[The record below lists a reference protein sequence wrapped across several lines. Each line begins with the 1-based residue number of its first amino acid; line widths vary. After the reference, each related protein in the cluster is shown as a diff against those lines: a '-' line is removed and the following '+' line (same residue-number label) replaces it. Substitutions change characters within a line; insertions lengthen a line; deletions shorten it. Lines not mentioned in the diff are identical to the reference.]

1 MKFSI
6 KKNLLLENLSYV
18 IKAISPKNII
28 PVLNG
33 IKFELTKK
41 GLELTASDS
50 ELIIQTLIP
59 IKEIEKIEKEGLAI
73 IQSKYILDIIRKM
86 PEEIINFDLVDEFKI
101 QIYSE
106 KNKYNLNCLN
116 FNDYP
121 QIQFEESKNP
131 VIIEGEIL
139 KTIINQTAFAISTQE
154 SRPLLTGVNIK
165 INGNIFDCIVTDSYR
180 LAKKTIKLD
189 NVVNELVNIV
199 IPGKNLIEFDKII
212 NDSENIEMHIFNNKI
227 ILKYK
232 NILFK
237 SNLLNGTYPDTSN
250 LIPNDFSIIINSN
263 LTEFYD
269 AVDRASLL
277 TQNKDKNT
285 IKMVTTKNNLM
296 VTSLSSELGKVEE
309 YLNVDKN
316 DSEDI
321 DISFSSKYMMEAL
334 RTFNETN
341 VLILL
346 NSDVKPIIIKGVKD
360 ETLIQLILPIKTY

>member
-50 ELIIQTLIP
+50 ELIVQTLIP
-59 IKEIEKIEKEGLAI
+59 KKDIDYVEKEGLAI
-73 IQSKYILDIIRKM
+73 IQSKYIIDIIRKM
-86 PEEIINFDLVDEFKI
+86 PEEIVNFDLVDDFKI

-116 FNDYP
+116 YNDYP
-121 QIQFEESKNP
+121 SIQFEDSSNP
-131 VIIEGEIL
+131 ILIEGTVL
-139 KTIINQTAFAISTQE
+139 KQIINQTAFAVSTQE
-154 SRPLLTGVNIK
+154 SRPLLTGVNFK

-189 NVVNELVNIV
+189 SMVNELINIV

-212 NDSENIEMHIFNNKI
+212 NDSESVEMHVFPNKI
-227 ILKYK
+227 IFKYK
-232 NILFK
+232 NIIFK
-237 SNLLNGTYPDTSN
+237 SNLLNGSYPDTSN
-250 LIPNDFSIIINSN
+250 LIPNDFSIIINTN
-263 LTEFYD
+263 LTDFYD
-269 AVDRASLL
+269 SVDRAALL

-285 IKMVTTKNNLM
+285 IKMITSKNNLM

-309 YLNVDKN
+309 YLSVEKN
-316 DSEDI
+316 DSEEI

-334 RTFNETN
+334 RTFGEPNI
-341 VLILL
+341 LILL

>member
-50 ELIIQTLIP
+50 EVIVQTLIP
-59 IKEIEKIEKEGLAI
+59 KKDIEHIEKEGLAI
-73 IQSKYILDIIRKM
+73 IQSKYIIDIIRKM
-86 PEEIINFDLVDEFKI
+86 PEDIINFDLIDDFKI
-101 QIYSE
+101 MIYSE
-106 KNKYNLNCLN
+106 KNKYDLNCLN

-121 QIQFEESKNP
+121 AITFEESDNP
-131 VIIEGEIL
+131 ITIEGLLL
-139 KTIINQTAFAISTQE
+139 KNIINQTAFAISTQE
-154 SRPLLTGVNIK
+154 SRPLLTGVNFK
-165 INGNIFDCIVTDSYR
+165 IDGNNFDCIVTDSYR

-189 NVVNELVNIV
+189 SIVNEPINIV
-199 IPGKNLIEFDKII
+199 IPGRNLIEFDKII
-212 NDSENIEMHIFNNKI
+212 SDSDPVNMHIFNNKI
-227 ILKYK
+227 IFKYK
-232 NILFK
+232 NIIYK

-250 LIPNDFSIIINSN
+250 LIPSEFSIIINTKLN
-263 LTEFYD
+263 EFYD
-269 AVDRASLL
+269 SVDRASLL

-285 IKMVTTKNNLM
+285 VKMITNKNSLT

-309 YLNVDKN
+309 YLIVDKN
-316 DSEDI
+316 ESEDI
-321 DISFSSKYMMEAL
+321 DISFSSKYMLEAL
-334 RTFNETN
+334 RSFEEDDI
-341 VLILL
+341 LILL
-346 NSDVKPIIIKGVKD
+346 NSDVKPIIIKSVTD

>member
-6 KKNLLLENLSYV
+6 KKSILLENLSYV

-50 ELIIQTLIP
+50 ELVVQTLIP
-59 IKEIEKIEKEGLAI
+59 KKEIENIEQEGLAI
-73 IQSKYILDIIRKM
+73 IQSKFIIDIIRKM
-86 PEEIINFDLVDEFKI
+86 PEDVIHFDLIDEFKI
-101 QIYSE
+101 MIYTD

-116 FNDYP
+116 YNDYP
-121 QIQFEESKNP
+121 AINFEEAETPIN
-131 VIIEGEIL
+131 IDGMLL
-139 KTIINQTAFAISTQE
+139 KQIINQTAFAISTQE
-154 SRPLLTGVNIK
+154 SRPLLTGVNFK
-165 INGNIFDCIVTDSYR
+165 INGNNFDCIVTDSYR

-189 NVVNELVNIV
+189 NMVNETINIV

-212 NDSENIEMHIFNNKI
+212 NDSDPVNMHVFNNKI
-227 ILKYK
+227 IFKYK
-232 NILFK
+232 NIIFK

-250 LIPNDFSIIINSN
+250 LIPNEFSIIINAN
-263 LTEFYD
+263 LNEFYD
-269 AVDRASLL
+269 SVDRASLL

-285 IKMVTTKNNLM
+285 VKMITAKNSLT

-309 YLNVDKN
+309 YLTVDKN
-316 DSEDI
+316 DSDDI
-321 DISFSSKYMMEAL
+321 DISFSSKYMLEAL
-334 RTFNETN
+334 RSFEENN
-341 VLILL
+341 ILILL
-346 NSDVKPIIIKGVKD
+346 NSDVKPIIIKSVTD